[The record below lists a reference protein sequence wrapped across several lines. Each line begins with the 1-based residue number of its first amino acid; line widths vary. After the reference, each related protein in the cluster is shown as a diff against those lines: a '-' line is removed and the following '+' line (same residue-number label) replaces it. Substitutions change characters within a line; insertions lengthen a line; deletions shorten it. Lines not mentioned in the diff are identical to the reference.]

1 MKEQSQSTIPVPEN
15 FLVQKTVYTVLFT
28 ISFSHFLNDLMQ
40 SMIPSVYPVIKDKY
54 DFSFTQIG
62 LITLAFQLTA
72 SILQP
77 FVGTY
82 TDRKAKPF
90 SLAVAM
96 MFTLIGTIALSLA
109 SNFYLFLIS
118 VSLLGL
124 GSSIFHPEASR
135 VAYLASGGKKGL
147 AQSIFQVGGNS
158 GTAVGPLLAALI
170 VMSYGQ
176 SSILWFS
183 IIPIVGIMILL
194 VIGNWYRE
202 RIAIRKKNSQTGFA
216 EIVHGLS
223 KRRVKISIGILLVL
237 VFSKFIYM
245 ASMTNY
251 FTFFLIDKFNM
262 SIKTSQYYLF
272 AFLFAIALGTIA
284 GGPLGDRF
292 GRKYVIWFSIL
303 GAAPFTL
310 FLPYVDLFWT
320 VFLAMIVGVVLASA
334 FSAILVYATDLVPE
348 KIGTI
353 AGLFFGFMFGV
364 AGIGSAALGWLADKT
379 SISYVFRLCAYLPLI
394 GIITIFLPN
403 ISRKTTE

>member
-202 RIAIRKKNSQTGFA
+202 CIAIRKKNSQTGFA
-216 EIVHGLS
+216 EIVHRLS